1 MHSLNS
7 RVLIS
12 SFAYVMTDKVKIK
25 KNSEKPKKDKE
36 AHIIYTTYQM
46 T

>member
-7 RVLIS
+7 RILIS

-25 KNSEKPKKDKE
+25 RNSEKHKKDKE
-36 AHIIYTTYQM
+36 THIICTTYQM

>member
-12 SFAYVMTDKVKIK
+12 PFAYVMTDKVKIK
-25 KNSEKPKKDKE
+25 RNSEKPKIDKE
-36 AHIIYTTYQM
+36 AHIICTTYQM